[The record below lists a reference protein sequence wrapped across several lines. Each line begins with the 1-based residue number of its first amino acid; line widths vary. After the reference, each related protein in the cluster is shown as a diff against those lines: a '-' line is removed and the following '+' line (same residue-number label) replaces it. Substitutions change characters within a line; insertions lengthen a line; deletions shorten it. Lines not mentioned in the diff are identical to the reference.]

1 MARWTFKVLG
11 FCAMAG
17 SLIFHGRKTDRRPFP
32 GRGINFL
39 PTTTQSQRVKGH
51 LSHLGRSTIEFRHG
65 GERRPHHQLEIKCPW
80 IQEGRCA
87 QNKVLTSSI
96 WIDDRVTQ
104 HMVGVSITTDNTPD
118 HASSVRSGQSECS
131 LAFNP
136 GPEIRSCNPES
147 AGGIPLVPRRK
158 STWRNSIRAPHLRRF
173 VLLGRLNRP
182 TARWT

>member
-1 MARWTFKVLG
+1 MNVDETDNQASRRLSYTMQAAAVARWTFKVLG

-104 HMVGVSITTDNTPD
+104 HMVGGSQSPPTTLLIMQAVSDQDNQNDQHFPSFLPRT
-118 HASSVRSGQSECS
+118 G
-131 LAFNP
+131 NP
-136 GPEIRSCNPES
+136 
-147 AGGIPLVPRRK
+147 
-158 STWRNSIRAPHLRRF
+158 
-173 VLLGRLNRP
+173 
-182 TARWT
+182 